1 LTLASRE
8 FLDNLSDVR
17 LAKFLARNQ
26 RVRQVLDEKILLR
39 NWEAKN
45 MSDSVS
51 NLDSHFQDSAVGLI
65 KVVAQESINAMSQ
78 IAAVASGK
86 GSERSVGIGSVMG
99 SVNSWTDAG
108 AAKNLAEAQGDQ
120 AKAAHELAREPMI
133 ARVRT
138 RDDSGV
144 EKVYHFTR
152 NFTLT
157 VMGLTLTSYNSG
169 APVGRL
175 AALDVGDDFELPDGR
190 VVEVIEKGT
199 FKPIFTVEGWD
210 GIESEL
216 QSGNFAPLAVE
227 SLRRLIDHGLKRT
240 ADESD
245 PFAIFDDG
253 PVLSTTITRK
263 ALSGLGLRDQSVM
276 NKVQDEIFRL
286 PIDRQVMLEG
296 PPGTGKT
303 TTLIKRLSQK
313 RILTKERE
321 EDFRVIDGNPLAGD
335 HGSSWIM
342 FSPTELLEHYLREA
356 FARDNVPASQERIK
370 TWANFRNV
378 FATQVLGLLRTGKSG
393 RGFVRDDALVVLT
406 DEALG
411 NQPSLYEAFYQAQ
424 FSQFRSEVEA
434 SVSILRGSDDELLS
448 GIALDLSRRLGGGT
462 ASTLLA
468 MHLAVEVNRPD
479 LTNWITVARK
489 SINETLDRRINVIGR
504 LRSSELEDLLRLIKR
519 IDTDQFDEED
529 EELDEGEALPVAG
542 RQQMIRVM
550 RATIRAMAMA
560 RLSGRSV
567 SRTSKYRPV
576 ADWIGMNAVPEEELD
591 RISMQHRLITAA
603 SRVSL
608 STRDYFTRLPQRY
621 RAFRQEAPQPWYL
634 PMAADETKL
643 SPTEVDLLVA
653 IYLDAASALLASDT
667 VRAGITQSNLRV
679 LEPLIGEF
687 RNQVLVDEVTDFSPL
702 QLRAMFSLAT
712 PGVKSFFACGDFNQR
727 LTRDGVAEEEQMTWA
742 VHGLEFR
749 KVEIAYRQSE
759 ELRSFA
765 RRLIKLSG
773 GVLLETEFD
782 GPRETEGYQPVF
794 YSSKGGTFS
803 ESRWVAERIEEIEQ
817 LHDKFPS
824 VAVFVPDEGKVEI
837 VAAELRMALA
847 ETNIDVEACVKG
859 QVLGQAGRVRVF
871 AVEHIKGLE
880 FEAAFFHSLQALSQ
894 DAPELLDKF
903 LYVGATRA
911 ATFLGMSCTGEP
923 PRALAAA
930 VEGLGSSWEL

>member
-1 LTLASRE
+1 MIEPA
-8 FLDNLSDVR
+8 
-17 LAKFLARNQ
+17 
-26 RVRQVLDEKILLR
+26 
-39 NWEAKN
+39 
-45 MSDSVS
+45 S
-51 NLDSHFQDSAVGLI
+51 NLDSNFQDSNVELI
-65 KVVAQESINAMSQ
+65 ELVAQASIDAMTR
-78 IAAVASGK
+78 IASVAAEK
-86 GSERSVGIGSVMG
+86 GGERSVGLDLAMG

-108 AAKNLAEAQGDQ
+108 ARKNLAEAQGEQ
-120 AKAAHELAREPMI
+120 ARAAHELALEPMI

-157 VMGLTLTSYNSG
+157 VKGLALTSYNSG

-175 AALDVGDDFELPDGR
+175 AALDVGDEFELPDGR
-190 VVEVIEKGT
+190 VIEVIEKGT
-199 FKPIFTVEGWD
+199 FRPVFTDEGWD

-216 QSGNFAPLAVE
+216 QSGDFAPLAVE
-227 SLRRLIDHGLKRT
+227 SMRRLLDRGLKPA
-240 ADESD
+240 ADTND
-245 PFAIFDDG
+245 PFALFDDE
-253 PVLSTTITRK
+253 PVHSTTIARK

-286 PIDRQVMLEG
+286 PIDRKVMLEG

-313 RILTKERE
+313 RVVTKERD

-378 FATQVLGLLRTGKSG
+378 FATQVLALLRTGKTG

-406 DEALG
+406 DEALR
-411 NQPSLYEAFYQAQ
+411 NQPSLYDAFYQAQ

-434 SVSILRGSDDELLS
+434 SVSMLIESGDERLR
-448 GIALDLSRRLGGGT
+448 GIALDLSRRLDGGA

-468 MHLAVEVNRPD
+468 THLAVEVIRPD
-479 LTNWITVARK
+479 LTAWITTTRR
-489 SINETLDRRINVIGR
+489 SINETVDRRINVIGR
-504 LRSSELEDLLRLIKR
+504 LRSSELEDLRRLIKR
-519 IDTDQFDEED
+519 IDTDQFDDED
-529 EELDEGEALPVAG
+529 EELDEDEGPPTAG

-550 RATIRAMAMA
+550 RAAIRAMAMA

-567 SRTSKYRPV
+567 SRTSKYRLV
-576 ADWIGMNAVPEEELD
+576 ADWIGKNAVPEEELD
-591 RISMQHRLITAA
+591 RIGMQHRLIAAA

-608 STRDYFTRLPQRY
+608 STRDYFNRLPQRY
-621 RAFRQEAPQPWYL
+621 RAFRQDAPQPWYL
-634 PMAADETKL
+634 AKAADETKL

-653 IYLDAASALLASDT
+653 IHLDAASALLASES
-667 VRAGITQSNLRV
+667 VRAGINQSNLRV

-687 RNQVLVDEVTDFSPL
+687 RNQILVDEATDFSPL
-702 QLRAMFSLAT
+702 QLRAMFGLAT
-712 PGVKSFFACGDFNQR
+712 PGIKSFFACGDFNQR
-727 LTRDGVAEEEQMTWA
+727 LTRDGVAEEEQMGWA
-742 VHGLEFR
+742 VPGLEFR
-749 KVEIAYRQSE
+749 KVEIAYRQSA

-765 RRLIKLSG
+765 RRLIELSG
-773 GVLLETEFD
+773 GVLLETELD

-794 YSSKGGTFS
+794 HSSDDGSLG
-803 ESRWVAERIEEIEQ
+803 ESLWLAERVQEIER

-824 VAVFVPDEGKVEI
+824 VAVFVPDEDKVEI
-837 VAAELRMALA
+837 VAAELRAALA

-880 FEAAFFHSLQALSQ
+880 FEAAFFHSLQALCH

-911 ATFLGMSCTGEP
+911 ATFLGLSCTGEP
-923 PRALAAA
+923 PQALAAV
-930 VEGLGSSWEL
+930 VEGLGRSWHL

>member
-1 LTLASRE
+1 MKTVIESA
-8 FLDNLSDVR
+8 
-17 LAKFLARNQ
+17 
-26 RVRQVLDEKILLR
+26 
-39 NWEAKN
+39 
-45 MSDSVS
+45 S
-51 NLDSHFQDSAVGLI
+51 NLGSNFQDSTVELI
-65 KVVAQESINAMSQ
+65 EVVAQASIDAMTQ
-78 IAAVASGK
+78 IAAVASEK
-86 GSERSVGIGSVMG
+86 GGERSVGLDLVMG

-108 AAKNLAEAQGDQ
+108 AGKNLAEAQNEQ
-120 AKAAHELAREPMI
+120 ARAAHELALEPMI

-157 VMGLTLTSYNSG
+157 VKGLALTSYNSG

-190 VVEVIEKGT
+190 FIEVIEKGT
-199 FKPIFTVEGWD
+199 FKPVFTGDGWD
-210 GIESEL
+210 GIESKL
-216 QSGNFAPLAVE
+216 QSGDFAPLAVE
-227 SLRRLIDHGLKRT
+227 SLRRLLDHGLKPT
-240 ADESD
+240 ADKSD
-245 PFAIFDDG
+245 PFALFDDE
-253 PVLSTTITRK
+253 PVLGTTIARK

-286 PIDRQVMLEG
+286 PIDRQIMLEG

-313 RILTKERE
+313 RIVTKERE

-378 FATQVLGLLRTGKSG
+378 FATQVLGLLRTGKTG

-406 DEALG
+406 DEALQ
-411 NQPSLYEAFYQAQ
+411 NQPSLYDAFYQAQ
-424 FSQFRSEVEA
+424 FTQFRSEVEA
-434 SVSILRGSDDELLS
+434 SVSMLRESGDELLRE
-448 GIALDLSRRLGGGT
+448 IALDLSRRLDSGA

-468 MHLAVEVNRPD
+468 THLAVEVTRSD
-479 LTNWITVARK
+479 LTAWITATRR
-489 SINETLDRRINVIGR
+489 SINKTVDRRINVIGR
-504 LRSSELEDLLRLIKR
+504 RRSSELEDLRRLIKR

-529 EELDEGEALPVAG
+529 EELDEDEAPPTAG
-542 RQQMIRVM
+542 RQQMFRVM
-550 RATIRAMAMA
+550 RAAIRAMAMA
-560 RLSGRSV
+560 RLSGRAV
-567 SRTSKYRPV
+567 SRTSKYRLV
-576 ADWIGMNAVPEEELD
+576 ADWIGMNAIPEEELD
-591 RISMQHRLITAA
+591 RIGMQHRLIAAA

-634 PMAADETKL
+634 AKAADETKL

-653 IYLDAASALLASDT
+653 IHLDAASALLASEPI
-667 VRAGITQSNLRV
+667 RAGISQSNLRV

-687 RNQVLVDEVTDFSPL
+687 RNQILVDEATDFSPL

-727 LTRDGVAEEEQMTWA
+727 LTRDGVAEEEQMGWA
-742 VHGLEFR
+742 VPGLEFR

-765 RRLIKLSG
+765 RRLIELSG
-773 GVLLETEFD
+773 GVLLETELN

-794 YSSKGGTFS
+794 NSSEVGNFS
-803 ESRWVAERIEEIEQ
+803 ESRWVAERIEEIER

-824 VAVFVPDEGKVEI
+824 VAVFVPDEDKVEI
-837 VAAELRMALA
+837 VATELRAALA

-880 FEAAFFHSLQALSQ
+880 FEAAFFHSLQDLCR

-911 ATFLGMSCTGEP
+911 ATFLGLSCTGEP
-923 PRALAAA
+923 PWALAAA
-930 VEGLGSSWEL
+930 VEGLGSSWDL